1 MLKKTMTYT
10 DYDGLSRTE
19 DFYFNISKAEAAE
32 MELTTEGGLTKR
44 IEKIIA
50 AKDTKQLIMLFKDL
64 ILNAY
69 GEKSADGKHFVK
81 NAQIREA
88 FSQTEAYSDLF
99 MELATN
105 DGAAAEFVNGI
116 TPTYDTPKTSVS
128 VNATQP

>member
-10 DYDGLSRTE
+10 DYNGVSRTE

-32 MELTTEGGLTKR
+32 MDPKR

-50 AKDTKQLIMLFKDL
+50 AKDDKQLIMLFKDL

-81 NAQIREA
+81 NAQVREA

-105 DGAAAEFVNGI
+105 DVAAAEFVNGI
-116 TPTYDTPKTSVS
+116 TPTYDNPKPSIS

>member
-1 MLKKTMTYT
+1 MTYT
-10 DYDGLSRTE
+10 DYNGILRTE

-32 MELTTEGGLTKR
+32 MELTTEGGLSN
-44 IEKIIA
+44 II
-50 AKDTKQLIMLFKDL
+50 KEIIDSNDKKKLVMMFKDL

-81 NAQIREA
+81 NDKVKNA

-105 DGAAAEFVNGI
+105 DVSAAEFINGI
-116 TPTYDTPKTSVS
+116 TPIYDTPASTTTIP
-128 VNATQP
+128 ATQHE